1 MSRIFAALALF
12 AIILLAATMLLGL
25 PVDLNDKISH
35 LRDLNAQ
42 MGGLTDTAP
51 NAESRAEEKERIREE
66 IEQGRRG
73 FAAEQ
78 ILSSV
83 HKLVGIAAALIV
95 VLVCS
100 IAVTYFVGTSR
111 WCREVV
117 EAYEL
122 NGSLLLRIQKLKRR
136 AFPWAVLGMCTVVVI
151 SAFGAASDPGTGLPK
166 TADWVMPHLG
176 VAFLGTALIGY
187 CFYILWDAIVQNH
200 TIIESVMHEVHDV
213 RVANGLETESDTHA
227 PLLS

>member
-1 MSRIFAALALF
+1 MSRIFATLALF
-12 AIILLAATMLLGL
+12 AIIMLAATMLLGF
-25 PVDLNDKISH
+25 PVDLNHKISH
-35 LRDLNAQ
+35 LRDLNDQ
-42 MGGLTDTAP
+42 MGVLTATAP
-51 NAESRAEEKERIREE
+51 NAESKAVEMERIRGE
-66 IEQGRRG
+66 IEQDRRV
-73 FAAEQ
+73 FATEQ
-78 ILSSV
+78 ILGSV

-100 IAVTYFVGTSR
+100 IAVTYFMGTSR

-117 EAYEL
+117 EAYDL
-122 NGSLLLRIQKLKRR
+122 NASLLLRIQKIKRR

-166 TADWVMPHLG
+166 TADWVIPHLS
-176 VAFLGTALIGY
+176 VAFLGTGLIGY

-213 RVANGLETESDTHA
+213 RVAKGLETESDTHA

>member
-1 MSRIFAALALF
+1 M
-12 AIILLAATMLLGL
+12 LAATMLLGF

-35 LRDLNAQ
+35 LRDLNDQ
-42 MGGLTDTAP
+42 MGGLTATEP
-51 NAESRAEEKERIREE
+51 NGKSRAAEIERIRGE
-66 IEQGRRG
+66 IEQDRQG
-73 FAAEQ
+73 FATEQ
-78 ILSSV
+78 ILGSV

-100 IAVTYFVGTSR
+100 IAVTYFMGTSR

-122 NGSLLLRIQKLKRR
+122 NGSLLLRIQKIKRR

-176 VAFLGTALIGY
+176 VAFLGTGLIGY
-187 CFYILWDAIVQNH
+187 CFYVLWDAIVQNH
-200 TIIESVMHEVHDV
+200 AIIESVMHEVHAV
-213 RVANGLETESDTHA
+213 RVARGLETESDAHA

>member
-83 HKLVGIAAALIV
+83 HKLVGRAAA
-95 VLVCS
+95 
-100 IAVTYFVGTSR
+100 TD
-111 WCREVV
+111 
-117 EAYEL
+117 
-122 NGSLLLRIQKLKRR
+122 K
-136 AFPWAVLGMCTVVVI
+136 
-151 SAFGAASDPGTGLPK
+151 
-166 TADWVMPHLG
+166 
-176 VAFLGTALIGY
+176 
-187 CFYILWDAIVQNH
+187 FY
-200 TIIESVMHEVHDV
+200 
-213 RVANGLETESDTHA
+213 G
-227 PLLS
+227 